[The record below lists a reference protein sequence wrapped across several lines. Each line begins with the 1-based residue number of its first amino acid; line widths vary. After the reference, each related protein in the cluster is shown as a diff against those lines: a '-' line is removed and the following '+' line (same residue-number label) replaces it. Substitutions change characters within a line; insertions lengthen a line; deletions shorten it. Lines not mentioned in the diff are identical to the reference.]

1 MFRNWGFK
9 ILSFFIACMIWFY
22 ISGEEGADIAKR
34 REKDRVLRNVVVKI
48 VHPFSFILQ
57 AELNPK
63 HVSVQ
68 IRGSSHVIDKLTS
81 KSILVF
87 VDVSALGK
95 GKYVLPVQIKLPAGV
110 RLIQVAPL
118 TVKVSLKDII
128 KISTTPPVISDKR

>member
-34 REKDRVLRNVVVKI
+34 REKDRVLRNVVVKV

-68 IRGSSHVIDKLTS
+68 IRGSSHVVDKLTS

-87 VDVSALGK
+87 VDVSALSK
-95 GKYVLPVQIKLPAGV
+95 GKYVLPVQIKLPADV
-110 RLIQVAPL
+110 KLVQITPL
-118 TVKVSLKDII
+118 TVNVLLK
-128 KISTTPPVISDKR
+128 K